1 MKGARIVQI
10 FFLIVTLVY
19 LIFFHFANQ
28 ITVELPLVN
37 RWLPT
42 IPVAYVVA
50 LLFLIGWLIG
60 SLTSRL
66 GMWGQGRERK
76 RLAER
81 VSELEAE
88 LARAVPTPPLYTPA
102 TAVPVI
108 PDRDTDAPYQ
118 GEDPTTA

>member
-19 LIFFHFANQ
+19 LTFFHFANQ

-66 GMWGQGRERK
+66 GMWGQGREHK
-76 RLAER
+76 RLVSR
-81 VSELEAE
+81 VAELEAE
-88 LARAVPTPPLYTPA
+88 LARSVPAPIPYSP
-102 TAVPVI
+102 TAPVPVI
-108 PDRDTDAPYQ
+108 PDRDNDAH
-118 GEDPTTA
+118 TTNRHLATA